1 MEAGG
6 FLGETVVSSSLP
18 VLGGGIKGNVSREVG
33 GCRNRAESPQH
44 RLPWKAAFDRTRM
57 MIIMT
62 VSSAL
67 YLNSFLVFGETS

>member
-33 GCRNRAESPQH
+33 RDQFTASLLCHVRKPT
-44 RLPWKAAFDRTRM
+44 F
-57 MIIMT
+57 I
-62 VSSAL
+62 VS
-67 YLNSFLVFGETS
+67 Y